1 MCIIIT
7 YYSLLMEFII
17 EMTELVEKLS
27 EINRKRKQ
35 ITQEEIVDTLEI
47 MLLVTIF
54 ITCTYAVAPIL

>member
-1 MCIIIT
+1 
-7 YYSLLMEFII
+7 
-17 EMTELVEKLS
+17 MTELVEKLS

>member
-1 MCIIIT
+1 
-7 YYSLLMEFII
+7 MEFII

>member
-1 MCIIIT
+1 
-7 YYSLLMEFII
+7 MEFII

-27 EINRKRKQ
+27 ELNRKRKKV
-35 ITQEEIVDTLEI
+35 TQAEVVDTLEI

>member
-35 ITQEEIVDTLEI
+35 ITQTEVIETLEI
-47 MLLVTIF
+47 MLLVAIF
-54 ITCTYAVAPIL
+54 ITCTYAVAPIV

>member
-35 ITQEEIVDTLEI
+35 ITQEEVVDTLEI